1 MATENDPF
9 EKAELISRYLKGEL
23 SYEEHMQ
30 LREWADADIK
40 NQQLLDEL
48 ENSAF
53 QSRELQ
59 FFASLDKQVAWENLN
74 RAIRDSSQRDAAPAF
89 KYWKFI
95 AAVLI
100 AGLSYLV
107 FYLAV
112 NDTDQQA
119 TQVEMPVPGA
129 DVLPGGN
136 KATLTLADG
145 SVMVLEDMTDGMV
158 KEENGIR
165 IRKTEGQI
173 VYEIL
178 NEETNSGEIFYN
190 TIYTPAGGQYHV
202 VLPDGSKVWLNSES
216 SLHFPT
222 AFSGAERKVNL
233 TGEGYFEIVRNPR
246 MPFVVQAP
254 DTRVE
259 VLGTHFNLMTYASE
273 GTSRTTLLEGSVKVS
288 NGNASKTLIPG
299 QQVISGD
306 QMLVRHVDTEE
317 VIAWKNGFFQFE
329 SENLRNI
336 MRQLKRWYDLE
347 IENEETIPNKHFT
360 AVISRNTSLSQ
371 VLSMLEM
378 SGELKFKIEG
388 KKISVKENK

>member
-1 MATENDPF
+1 
-9 EKAELISRYLKGEL
+9 
-23 SYEEHMQ
+23 
-30 LREWADADIK
+30 
-40 NQQLLDEL
+40 
-48 ENSAF
+48 
-53 QSRELQ
+53 
-59 FFASLDKQVAWENLN
+59 
-74 RAIRDSSQRDAAPAF
+74 
-89 KYWKFI
+89 
-95 AAVLI
+95 
-100 AGLSYLV
+100 
-107 FYLAV
+107 
-112 NDTDQQA
+112 
-119 TQVEMPVPGA
+119 
-129 DVLPGGN
+129 
-136 KATLTLADG
+136 
-145 SVMVLEDMTDGMV
+145 
-158 KEENGIR
+158 
-165 IRKTEGQI
+165 
-173 VYEIL
+173 
-178 NEETNSGEIFYN
+178 
-190 TIYTPAGGQYHV
+190 
-202 VLPDGSKVWLNSES
+202 
-216 SLHFPT
+216 
-222 AFSGAERKVNL
+222 L